1 MAETTAL
8 DDKAWQLLQAL
19 QHDGRAP
26 LKQLAEAA
34 GLSIPA
40 TAERLKR
47 LKDVG
52 AVSHIAAQLD
62 AELKAFARGTE
73 TGDFKEGIAAF
84 LAKRKPQF
92 TGR

>member
-34 GLSIPA
+34 VNEDA
-40 TAERLKR
+40 AAE
-47 LKDVG
+47 
-52 AVSHIAAQLD
+52 
-62 AELKAFARGTE
+62 
-73 TGDFKEGIAAF
+73 
-84 LAKRKPQF
+84 
-92 TGR
+92 